1 MQSGYNTTFENIASV
16 LFTAE
21 LYSLIPTTRRHH
33 SRSGSRIFICEKKK
47 GKFFL
52 NRNTCGQQEKKT
64 TNGRAVAGCCFIKK
78 TRSNPNPR
86 LL

>member
-1 MQSGYNTTFENIASV
+1 MQSGYKTTFENIASV

-52 NRNTCGQQEKKT
+52 NRNTCGQQEKK
-64 TNGRAVAGCCFIKK
+64 NNERPGCRWALFYQEDKE
-78 TRSNPNPR
+78 
-86 LL
+86 